1 MGDSLEKR
9 VTDLAVGVVGMKGAL
24 EGVEQLLKND
34 IDELKTE
41 IERQR
46 KLAKYGR
53 RTWFEVMAY
62 IFLVG
67 LLVSDWARTYCTPG
81 PDGTAQF
88 AYGCDAVFWGTD
100 HGGDVRLRVL
110 GFSLQAA
117 LLIWMGRR
125 SQVPEDIF
133 DRVPVAADMPQTSDG
148 GRVRR
153 RDRWRGRG

>member
-1 MGDSLEKR
+1 MNDLESR
-9 VTDLAVGVVGMKGAL
+9 VTQLAIGVVGMKGAL
-24 EGVEQLLKND
+24 EGVERLLHDD
-34 IDELKTE
+34 IDELKAE

-67 LLVSDWARTYCTPG
+67 LLVSDLARTVCTPG
-81 PDGTAQF
+81 PDGVAQF
-88 AYGCDAVFWGTD
+88 AYGCDTVFWTTD
-100 HGGDVRLRVL
+100 HGGDARLRVL
-110 GFSLQAA
+110 GFTLQAA
-117 LLIWMGRR
+117 LLLWMGRR
-125 SQVPEDIF
+125 SQVPADIF
-133 DRVPVAADMPQTSDG
+133 DRVPVAADMPQTADG